1 MRAPDAWPACCVVGA
16 HDRVRSTEPN
26 DVNGAARPSEQQA
39 VKRFA
44 DATATKRFPSRCA
57 SAIQIVLPVAIHRRD
72 VAQAPTAFLEIVSD
86 DFPVSFHGCF
96 SSQSFWKAG
105 SERKESHC
113 GWSLKSAGV
122 RQLLYGICKRCCSLG
137 IALSL
142 SPTKCSTNAKFSS
155 PLGPSTASFPL
166 GSSVI
171 ARSAS
176 FIAAS
181 FSPSTA

>member
-1 MRAPDAWPACCVVGA
+1 SIAGRSCARQSEKIFRPRNYCVDDRDFVDLAPFQFGEEV
-16 HDRVRSTEPN
+16 
-26 DVNGAARPSEQQA
+26 AR
-39 VKRFA
+39 
-44 DATATKRFPSRCA
+44 
-57 SAIQIVLPVAIHRRD
+57 IQ
-72 VAQAPTAFLEIVSD
+72 
-86 DFPVSFHGCF
+86 GF

-105 SERKESHC
+105 SPRKESHC

-155 PLGPSTASFPL
+155 ALGPSTASFAL

-181 FSPSTA
+181 F